1 MSTFNSKHNRAVWFD
16 IPVADL
22 DRAAAFYRAV
32 LGIDVQKQEFDGGAF
47 CFLAHDEGNGGCL
60 ILAADEVSSRGGI
73 LVYLNVDGRI
83 RDAIAQVE
91 NRGGTV
97 KEPIHSIGPHGFRAV
112 VLDSE
117 GNRIALHSD
126 ADA

>member
-1 MSTFNSKHNRAVWFD
+1 MTTFNSMHNRAVWFD

-32 LGIDVQKQEFDGGAF
+32 LGVDVQKQEYPGGAF
-47 CFLAHDEGNGGCL
+47 CFIAHDEGNGGCL
-60 ILAADEVSSRGGI
+60 VPGAEQVSSTGGI

-83 RDAIAQVE
+83 RDAVAQVE
-91 NRGGTV
+91 KRGGRV
-97 KEPIHSIGPHGFRAV
+97 KEAVHAIGPHGFRAL

-126 ADA
+126 TDA

>member
-1 MSTFNSKHNRAVWFD
+1 MRST
-16 IPVADL
+16 
-22 DRAAAFYRAV
+22 
-32 LGIDVQKQEFDGGAF
+32 
-47 CFLAHDEGNGGCL
+47 
-60 ILAADEVSSRGGI
+60 GGI

-91 NRGGTV
+91 KRGGTV

-112 VLDSE
+112 VLDSQ